1 MAQSPSSLQP
11 LAGSPIDMPH
21 FAPPSREMKKKEMS
35 LGCGYFTM
43 KVIVALCDGTPSNGV
58 AVSNM
63 V

>member
-1 MAQSPSSLQP
+1 
-11 LAGSPIDMPH
+11 MPH